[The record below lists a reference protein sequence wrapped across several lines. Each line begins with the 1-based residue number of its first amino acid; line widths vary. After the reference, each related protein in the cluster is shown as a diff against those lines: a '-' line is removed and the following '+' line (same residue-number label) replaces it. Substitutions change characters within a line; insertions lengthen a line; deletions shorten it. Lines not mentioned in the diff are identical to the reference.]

1 MAANSGSKRAGARR
15 GARPK
20 RRFRPSVLAYAV
32 AITALVIGWGYLVW
46 AAIDF
51 GSDARDGDS
60 RAWGFL
66 GLAALGAAA
75 CLFAGLLLV
84 ARLLRALGGT
94 AVAAGPGPERV
105 TAALSRPRAALDTG
119 LPTAADPAQLSV
131 NGSSVNDSSVNDS
144 SVNGGIPNG
153 NSNGA
158 PQATVGD
165 RPHAA
170 SATVPPP
177 VSGPSP
183 ETSSVVGPGGLPTR
197 NHVRDALSPR
207 ARRQPAPSGRSHR
220 HRAG

>member
-131 NGSSVNDSSVNDS
+131 NDS
-144 SVNGGIPNG
+144 SVNGAIPNG
-153 NSNGA
+153 SSNGA
-158 PQATVGD
+158 HQATVGD

-207 ARRQPAPSGRSHR
+207 ERRQPAPPGRSHR

>member
-94 AVAAGPGPERV
+94 AVAAGPGPEPV

-131 NGSSVNDSSVNDS
+131 NDSSVNGS

-153 NSNGA
+153 SSNGA
-158 PQATVGD
+158 HQATVGG
-165 RPHAA
+165 RPHAT
-170 SATVPPP
+170 SDTVPPP

-183 ETSSVVGPGGLPTR
+183 EASSVVGPGGPPTR
-197 NHVRDALSPR
+197 NHVRDAVSPR
-207 ARRQPAPSGRSHR
+207 ERRQPAPPGRPHR